1 MQAENE
7 TEKLKIIIRGMKDEF
22 RRYKER
28 VKENEKRYREKT
40 KREFIKNLL
49 ETLDALA
56 RAVQDLREGETKEGC
71 EFLKKI
77 TGGKDK
83 NLEMIYAGLLESY
96 NVIPIA
102 PEYGESFD
110 DIKHTALEVIRDADY
125 PENTIVKTV
134 RAGYLFEDEI
144 IRPAEVVISKGGG
157 IGETTPIIW
166 KKQKER
172 EKQKSFYSGILDS
185 LASRAFKE
193 KINELKEKSGEL
205 QTLEKKFIEKEIEL
219 KRETDE
225 LADKAGEVREKESE
239 LKKVEN
245 DVIEREIR
253 AGKYNERTVIG
264 LLNDLFTREK
274 KLNER
279 EHTSLVNKENI
290 NIKFSELKNRENE
303 LNELS
308 HQLKT
313 IREEVDNKLSRLAK
327 AEERKNELYKNLN
340 KYEFLY
346 DELLFRKA
354 KLEEKCAKLIESIGE
369 HEMKEKEYEKLN
381 KKCEDLN
388 KKLIKKIPELIE
400 LEEKESILKNR
411 ISALEKKMTNLIVE
425 NMKLSR

>member
-157 IGETTPIIW
+157 CRGCN
-166 KKQKER
+166 
-172 EKQKSFYSGILDS
+172 
-185 LASRAFKE
+185 FKRRGYWR
-193 KINELKEKSGEL
+193 NDAYN
-205 QTLEKKFIEKEIEL
+205 LEKT
-219 KRETDE
+219 KR
-225 LADKAGEVREKESE
+225 K
-239 LKKVEN
+239 
-245 DVIEREIR
+245 
-253 AGKYNERTVIG
+253 GKT
-264 LLNDLFTREK
+264 K
-274 KLNER
+274 
-279 EHTSLVNKENI
+279 
-290 NIKFSELKNRENE
+290 
-303 LNELS
+303 
-308 HQLKT
+308 
-313 IREEVDNKLSRLAK
+313 
-327 AEERKNELYKNLN
+327 
-340 KYEFLY
+340 
-346 DELLFRKA
+346 ELLFRYFRFP
-354 KLEEKCAKLIESIGE
+354 G
-369 HEMKEKEYEKLN
+369 
-381 KKCEDLN
+381 
-388 KKLIKKIPELIE
+388 IPG
-400 LEEKESILKNR
+400 
-411 ISALEKKMTNLIVE
+411 V
-425 NMKLSR
+425 